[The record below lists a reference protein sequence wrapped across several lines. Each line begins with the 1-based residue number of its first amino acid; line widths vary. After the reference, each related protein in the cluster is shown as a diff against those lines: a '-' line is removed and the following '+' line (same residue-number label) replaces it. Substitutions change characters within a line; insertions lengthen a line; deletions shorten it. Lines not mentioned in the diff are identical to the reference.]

1 MHFWGDLTRTKYKR
15 VESISKLSQNV
26 VQDRAGD
33 CEYDSNVS
41 TSVNDGCRIDDTHVP
56 HIRLETNYVAK
67 HLPSKVINHYYY
79 YCTCPKEAIRREAMF
94 GRHVYREEK
103 IPVREETSVRKT
115 DIITFIDIFNY
126 LLFFFN
132 NLNRTIALEI
142 SDIYNWPQA
151 NKTVKWQGR
160 KLSTYA

>member
-26 VQDRAGD
+26 
-33 CEYDSNVS
+33 S
-41 TSVNDGCRIDDTHVP
+41 TSVNDDCHIDDTHVP
-56 HIRLETNYVAK
+56 HIRLETNYIAK
-67 HLPSKVINHYYY
+67 HLPSKVINHHYYYY
-79 YCTCPKEAIRREAMF
+79 YCTCPEEAIRREAMF

-115 DIITFIDIFNY
+115 DIFNY

-132 NLNRTIALEI
+132 NLNHTIALEI

-151 NKTVKWQGR
+151 NKTVKRQGR
-160 KLSTYA
+160 KLGTYA